1 MNEKHNNKKELLIL
15 PLVLVAILIPVVG
28 HWLMQPRLSDH
39 DWLVYTL
46 AALPFLLFVLV
57 IWAYKIAVK
66 NDQ

>member
-15 PLVLVAILIPVVG
+15 PLVLLAILVPVGG
-28 HWLMQPRLSDH
+28 HWLMQPQLSDR

-46 AALPFLLFVLV
+46 AALPFLLFGLV